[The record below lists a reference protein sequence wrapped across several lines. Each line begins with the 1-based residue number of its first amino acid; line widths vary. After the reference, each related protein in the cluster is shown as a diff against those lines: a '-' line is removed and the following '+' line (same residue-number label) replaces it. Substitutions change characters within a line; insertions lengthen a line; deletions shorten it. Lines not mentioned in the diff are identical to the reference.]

1 MRFVIEDQLRFNDDV
16 GRETRCH
23 GAIRLDRE
31 VDGARR
37 MHHIDCFSSKV
48 KLEERTEY
56 AAWRSCSTLGMH
68 HDFELLHWCAALVQ
82 IADDIHR
89 RAGGKRAKQRPDG
102 SWPSGAIP
110 IDRGDGTI
118 VVRDVVPLFPAPV
131 RANRG
136 SRYVARRL
144 GGDDHFSMGRRT
156 ELPHSVQLPS

>member
-16 GRETRCH
+16 WRETRCH

-37 MHHIDCFSSKV
+37 MDQLDCFSSYL
-48 KLEERTEY
+48 KLEERTED
-56 AAWRSCSTLGMH
+56 AAWRGCSPLRVD
-68 HDFELLHWCAALVQ
+68 HDLELLHRSPAFLQV
-82 IADDIHR
+82 ADDIHR
-89 RAGGKRAKQRPDG
+89 GTCGKRTKQRPDG

-110 IDRGDGTI
+110 VDRGDGTI

-136 SRYVARRL
+136 SRYIARRL
-144 GGDDHFSMGRRT
+144 GGGGHFSMGRRT